1 MRGKI
6 ANPTYTHERLLEV
19 LDYNPET
26 GKFLWKLNAS
36 KNVKAGMEAG
46 GKRGYVTVDKQSATL
61 PRVAWFYMKGE
72 WPPRKIWFINGD
84 TQDVRFANL
93 RVSDGLDGFD
103 HHTREGRIAYQKEY
117 RKVYAPKATEA
128 DLQYRFGISLAEYTE
143 LCIEQNGQCAICQQ
157 PETEMRNGRI
167 KALAVDHDHI
177 SGKIRGLL
185 CSSCNTGIGKL
196 KDSVELLQSA
206 IRYLTDRAN

>member
-6 ANPTYTHERLLEV
+6 VNPTYTHERLLEV
-19 LDYNPET
+19 LDYNPDT

-36 KNVKAGMEAG
+36 KNVKAGVEAG

-117 RKVYAPKATEA
+117 RKTFAKGYTDS
-128 DLQYRFGISLAEYTE
+128 DLKYQFGISLADYSQMIKDQE
-143 LCIEQNGQCAICQQ
+143 NRCAICGQ
-157 PETEMRNGRI
+157 PETHKRNGRI
-167 KALAVDHDHI
+167 KALAVDHDHKT
-177 SGKIRGLL
+177 GKVRGLL
-185 CSSCNTGIGKL
+185 CFDCNTGIGKL